1 MGSLRAWMWS
11 GLGFVAAAAAGWACA
26 GDSGQ
31 DCPIGYINCPCTLG
45 GTCDLDLVCVD
56 GTCVDIDAGGSGDDG
71 GPGPGSAP
79 STTGGG
85 DDDGPADASASADG
99 TSGGASAD
107 TTMGPGSGGVILD
120 VGNGD
125 TDIVPRSGCTA
136 IDLLFVL
143 DGSGSM
149 IEERN
154 ALAATNAF
162 NQIILTLEGIN
173 GGGVDYRIGV
183 TDDDDHGFLTPPGWF
198 QPDPWFDS
206 NEMTAMEIAQAFNG
220 AAGQVGGL
228 GGASAGCEHVLTSGT
243 NLLAGDGSGFVR
255 PEALLVLV
263 LLTDVDDYGA
273 YDQQGGNSC
282 GLGCTDAPPTLE
294 SLLDQLLVVKDDQM
308 DGVAAIVVAGDP
320 TVNAGVNFCDQPGSC
335 GCSGLDCAIFH
346 ADRLY
351 QFADMLGTNGVAADL
366 CAGPASVPDAVESA
380 LTESIDLA
388 CMMFEPEG

>member
-1 MGSLRAWMWS
+1 MVSLRACSTWV
-11 GLGFVAAAAAGWACA
+11 LGFAASLAAGWAC
-26 GDSGQ
+26 GDTGQ
-31 DCPIGYINCPCTLG
+31 ECPVGYINCACTLG
-45 GTCDLDLVCVD
+45 GSCDLDLVCID
-56 GTCVDIDAGGSGDDG
+56 GTCVDINAGGSGDDG
-71 GPGPGSAP
+71 GPGPGSQSA
-79 STTGGG
+79 TMG
-85 DDDGPADASASADG
+85 DDGGPGDADASADG
-99 TSGGASAD
+99 TTGAASTD
-107 TTMGPGSGGVILD
+107 GDGSTGPGVILD

-149 IEERN
+149 AEERN

-183 TDDDDHGFLTPPGWF
+183 TDDDDHGFLTPAGWF
-198 QPDPWFDS
+198 RPDPWFDGS
-206 NEMTAMEIAQAFNG
+206 GMTPMEIAAAFNG
-220 AAGQVGGL
+220 AVQQVGVL
-228 GGASAGCEHVLTSGT
+228 GGAAVGCEHVLSSGT
-243 NLLAGDGSGFVR
+243 SLLAGDASGFVR

-273 YDQQGGNSC
+273 YDQATGNSC
-282 GLGCTDAPPTLE
+282 GFGCMTPPTDLQE
-294 SLLDQLLVVKDDQM
+294 RLDVLVTLKGGQM

-320 TVNAGVNFCDQPGSC
+320 SVNAGVNFCDQPGSC
-335 GCSGLDCAIFH
+335 GCDGIDCAIFH

-351 QFADMLGTNGVAADL
+351 AFTDMLGMNGVAADL
-366 CAGPASVPDAVESA
+366 CAGPAAVPNAVESA